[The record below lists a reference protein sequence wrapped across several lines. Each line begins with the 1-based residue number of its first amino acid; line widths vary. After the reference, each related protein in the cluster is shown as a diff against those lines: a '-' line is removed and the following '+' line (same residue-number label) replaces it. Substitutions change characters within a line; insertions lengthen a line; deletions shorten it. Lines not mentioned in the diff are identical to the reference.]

1 MELKSGELVHFR
13 NPTEDDGSEM
23 FRIVEESK
31 VLDVN
36 SPYSYLMWSKFF
48 SNTSIVAET
57 EDGEI
62 IGFVSGFIQPEA
74 PDTFF
79 VWQVAVDSTY
89 RGNGL
94 ATKLIHRIL
103 SQLKETEDVKYLEAT
118 VTPSNIPSSSLF
130 RGMAKKY
137 RANCAIFDCFTEEQF
152 PTDDHE
158 KELTY
163 RIGPIQ

>member
-1 MELKSGELVHFR
+1 
-13 NPTEDDGSEM
+13 M

-103 SQLKETEDVKYLEAT
+103 SQLKETEDVKYL
-118 VTPSNIPSSSLF
+118 
-130 RGMAKKY
+130 
-137 RANCAIFDCFTEEQF
+137 
-152 PTDDHE
+152 
-158 KELTY
+158 
-163 RIGPIQ
+163 